1 MSSSISET
9 TRSRKE
15 PCLESREVVEGLEFH
30 VSPRNTGSGAMNVLE
45 HCHDA
50 TASFSPSRG
59 LVFCAELH
67 HGVGGELIDITLL
80 SLFVL
85 PVHIRDAQF
94 HGYQRTRGKFKVGY
108 FLDSPRIVSCVILAA
123 SRKPASRSGAAT
135 HFLDLRL

>member
-9 TRSRKE
+9 IRSRKE
-15 PCLESREVVEGLEFH
+15 PYLESSEVAERLEFH

-67 HGVGGELIDITLL
+67 HGVGGELVDSNLL

-85 PVHIRDAQF
+85 PVRIRDAQF
-94 HGYQRTRGKFKVGY
+94 QGCQRTQHHLDFASHPSCFFRPRGLGM
-108 FLDSPRIVSCVILAA
+108 LA
-123 SRKPASRSGAAT
+123 
-135 HFLDLRL
+135 LR

>member
-1 MSSSISET
+1 MLSSISET
-9 TRSRKE
+9 TRSCKE
-15 PCLESREVVEGLEFH
+15 PCLESWEVGEQLEFH

-67 HGVGGELIDITLL
+67 QGVSGEFVDSKLL

-85 PVHIRDAQF
+85 LVRIRDAQF
-94 HGYQRTRGKFKVGY
+94 HGYQRTQ
-108 FLDSPRIVSCVILAA
+108 LASP
-123 SRKPASRSGAAT
+123 
-135 HFLDLRL
+135 